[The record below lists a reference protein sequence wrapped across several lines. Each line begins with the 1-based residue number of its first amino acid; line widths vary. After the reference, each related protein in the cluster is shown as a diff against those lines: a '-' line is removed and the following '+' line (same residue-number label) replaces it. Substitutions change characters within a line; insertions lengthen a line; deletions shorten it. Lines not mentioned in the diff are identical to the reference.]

1 MQLELG
7 AAESTKN
14 GNHRPKEM
22 ELGHKTALYGVRD
35 ITTFNVF
42 RTPPTMSLNH
52 SIRNTAIRRGRRAAT
67 SKVLPGKGFRIYNC
81 RPRSTKCFDQTS
93 RHVVHEILEPTR
105 TKWVP
110 DFVFIFPNRKSS
122 PPLSDVGR
130 MSLGWDA

>member
-1 MQLELG
+1 MAVQLELG

-42 RTPPTMSLNH
+42 RTPSTMSLKH

-81 RPRSTKCFDQTS
+81 RPRSTNVLIKLHDMWCMKSWNRRGQNGFRISFLYSQTGS
-93 RHVVHEILEPTR
+93 HPHH
-105 TKWVP
+105 
-110 DFVFIFPNRKSS
+110 
-122 PPLSDVGR
+122 
-130 MSLGWDA
+130 